1 MIRIN
6 LLPAREARRRIE
18 LRHQLQAAIVAV
30 LAVIGGGVWAYTT
43 QNSELAARQQEL
55 RVVEEEIKRLEEI
68 IKEVQKFETKK
79 AQMEKKVGAI
89 EDLKTKQSRPA
100 RLLEEIS
107 HSLPDQMWLSSIKD
121 TGGALQ
127 ISGKS
132 FDNVGIAAF
141 MENLERVARRSGPLN
156 SLSRSPNSCKAGR
169 WSLLRSWRASRCRRR
184 KKRRRRTPEGVRWSS
199 WNGLKVSRHSIA
211 G

>member
-6 LLPAREARRRIE
+6 LLPAREARRRVE
-18 LRHQLQAAIVAV
+18 LRHQVQAALVAV
-30 LAVIGGGVWAYTT
+30 LAVVGGSVWAYTT
-43 QNSELAARQQEL
+43 QNSELVARQQEL
-55 RVVEEEIKRLEEI
+55 AGVEEEIKRLEEI
-68 IKEVQKFETKK
+68 IKEVQKFETTK

-89 EDLKTKQSRPA
+89 EDIKLKQSRPA
-100 RLLEEIS
+100 RFLEEIS

-141 MENLERVARRSGPLN
+141 MENLERSSSFATVELVESKSELMQGRQVVAFTVVARIAVSKEPGPRTA
-156 SLSRSPNSCKAGR
+156 SLTSRVAP
-169 WSLLRSWRASRCRRR
+169 
-184 KKRRRRTPEGVRWSS
+184 SS
-199 WNGLKVSRHSIA
+199 EICTST
-211 G
+211 

>member
-6 LLPAREARRRIE
+6 LLPAREARRRVE
-18 LRHQLQAAIVAV
+18 LRHQLQTTIVAV
-30 LAVIGGGVWAYTT
+30 LAVVGGSVWAYTA
-43 QNSELAARQQEL
+43 QNSELTARQQEL
-55 RVVEEEIKRLEEI
+55 AGVEEEIKRLEEI

-89 EDLKTKQSRPA
+89 EDLKLKQNRPA
-100 RLLEEIS
+100 RFLEEIS
-107 HSLPDQMWLSSIKD
+107 HSLPDKMWLSSIKD

-141 MENLERVARRSGPLN
+141 MENLERSPSFETIELIESKSELMQGRQVVAFTVVARITGS
-156 SLSRSPNSCKAGR
+156 
-169 WSLLRSWRASRCRRR
+169 
-184 KKRRRRTPEGVRWSS
+184 KKKEATS
-199 WNGLKVSRHSIA
+199 
-211 G
+211 

>member
-6 LLPAREARRRIE
+6 LLPAREARRRVE
-18 LRHQLQAAIVAV
+18 LRHQFQAALVVV
-30 LAVIGGGVWAYTT
+30 LAVVGGSVWAYTI

-55 RVVEEEIKRLEEI
+55 GGVEEEIKRLEEI

-89 EDLKTKQSRPA
+89 EDLKLKQSRPA
-100 RLLEEIS
+100 HLLEDIS

-141 MENLERVARRSGPLN
+141 MENLERSPSFGTVELIESKSELMQGRQVVAFTVVAR
-156 SLSRSPNSCKAGR
+156 
-169 WSLLRSWRASRCRRR
+169 
-184 KKRRRRTPEGVRWSS
+184 
-199 WNGLKVSRHSIA
+199 IA
-211 G
+211 GSKKKEATS

>member
-1 MIRIN
+1 MIEAN
-6 LLPAREARRRIE
+6 LLPAREARRRVE
-18 LRHQLQAAIVAV
+18 LRHQLQTAIVAV
-30 LAVIGGGVWAYTT
+30 LAVVGGSVWAYTI
-43 QNSELAARQQEL
+43 QNSELAARQQDL
-55 RVVEEEIKRLEEI
+55 SGVEEEIKRLEEI

-89 EDLKTKQSRPA
+89 EDLKLETEAVR
-100 RLLEEIS
+100 RNLLEDIS

-141 MENLERVARRSGPLN
+141 MENLER
-156 SLSRSPNSCKAGR
+156 SPSFGTVE
-169 WSLLRSWRASRCRRR
+169 LD
-184 KKRRRRTPEGVRWSS
+184 
-199 WNGLKVSRHSIA
+199 
-211 G
+211 